1 MKLAASRAE
10 ALGVSIDFVRSDA
23 ANLGFAVDSTFDLVC
38 STNGFFVWIADLGGV
53 FREVS
58 RILKPGG
65 AYVFYDI
72 HPFMRPWK
80 GQVTPIEMEKP
91 YWNTG
96 PFQESADGSY
106 EFNWTLADL
115 LNPLAQAG
123 LTLKKVVKSPAQ
135 DSGFWQGSGD
145 ASDINESLLDW
156 RRNPRAGLPVWLT
169 VAASKID

>member
-1 MKLAASRAE
+1 MAAYALSGLGAAVTSTDISEERLKLAADRADI
-10 ALGVSIDFVRSDA
+10 LGVSIDFVRSDA
-23 ANLGFAVDSTFDLVC
+23 ADLGFADDSTFDRLLHKWL
-38 STNGFFVWIADLGGV
+38 FVWIAKLGAV

-80 GQVTPIEMEKP
+80 EQVMPIEMEKP
-91 YWNTG
+91 YWDTG

-115 LNPLAQAG
+115 LNPLAQA
-123 LTLKKVVKSPAQ
+123 
-135 DSGFWQGSGD
+135 
-145 ASDINESLLDW
+145 
-156 RRNPRAGLPVWLT
+156 
-169 VAASKID
+169 